1 MTFQKG
7 HKLAT
12 GRPKGSLNK
21 LTKSSK
27 NFLKK
32 VLFNEEEFI
41 NDYNQLDLNGRME
54 LRIKLAPYLLPKAKS
69 DNEILDEI
77 HIPKE
82 DAGKSIYKHFGMELP
97 EDYEGFNFNEWSERL
112 AKKYNGK

>member
-12 GRPKGSLNK
+12 GRPKVSLNK
-21 LTKSSK
+21 LTKA
-27 NFLKK
+27 NREFLHSI
-32 VLFNEEEFI
+32 LFDEEPFI
-41 NDYNQLDLNGRME
+41 KDWMELDLNGRME

-69 DNEILDEI
+69 DNEI

-112 AKKYNGK
+112 AKKHNVK